1 VLAVKDSDFLPEVKQ
16 QYEDL
21 PYPPRNPVEEN
32 YRILRTVG
40 DNLLTVN
47 HHCYQGRR
55 DFRSGFRCL
64 VAGGGTGDSLI
75 YLAEQLRDF
84 DAEIVYL
91 DMSKASR
98 AVAEARAK
106 VRGLTNIT
114 WITDSIMEIPRLDL
128 GEFDFIN
135 SIGVLH
141 HLESTEAGLQALASV
156 LKPEGAMH
164 IMLYA
169 KYGRRAVYDMQTLLR
184 AYLPQTESSTEK
196 IVLARQ
202 LLDNLP
208 ATNSF
213 RRDFDAWKNEISS
226 AGLGDSGLFDLLLH
240 TQDRCFDVD
249 EVYQLAASADLRL
262 LNFVDQATLY
272 DPLTLVNDEQV
283 KSRLAAM
290 DLPRRQ
296 AVAEQLG
303 CSIIKHAFYLGSKDN
318 KAANLNDENNCL
330 YLHKSMYQQH
340 RVVSEKMLVGQA
352 MTMRDAGQTV
362 TLHGS
367 LIAKALIL
375 NMDGKTPLKRIF
387 KRVKKAVPGVKLAQ
401 IKNELALIY
410 QELHPKGYLYL
421 IEEGSFGV
429 KVPDS
434 AQIK

>member
-202 LLDNLP
+202 LLDDLP

-213 RRDFDAWKNEISS
+213 RRDFDTWKNEISS

-262 LNFVDQATLY
+262 LNFVDQPTLY

-283 KSRLAAM
+283 KARLAAM
-290 DLPRRQ
+290 DVPRRQ

-318 KAANLNDENNCL
+318 KAASLNDENNCL

-340 RVVSEKMLVGQA
+340 RVVSEKMLVGKT
-352 MTMRDAGQTV
+352 MTMKDAGQTV

-375 NMDGKTPLKRIF
+375 NMDGKTPLKRVF
-387 KRVKKAVPGVKLAQ
+387 KRVKKAVPGVKPAQ
-401 IKNELALIY
+401 IKRELEHIY